1 MNPHD
6 DTTTATRAATA
17 TTDTAATTN
26 TAATAT
32 PTTTATTTATTGPTG
47 PAETVVRLEGIT
59 KRFGATTALDG
70 ASLSVRRG
78 EVVVLLGLSGS
89 GKSTLLRHV
98 DGLERPTDGRVTV
111 LGREVTALTGR
122 ALRELR
128 SEVGFIFQQFE
139 LVPSLTVLENVL
151 TGSLATVRGP
161 RLGLWSYGRAA
172 KTEALARLERVGL
185 LERAYQRADTL
196 SGGQQQRVAIA
207 RALMQRPQVLL
218 ADEPVASLDPES
230 SDQVMAL
237 IREIAADEGLTV
249 ICSLHQVDLALS
261 WADRIVGLRHGR
273 VVLDTPTEGLSKAQV
288 MEIYGRVATSTDQF
302 EAIELEL
309 ATSGTPGTTGTSG
322 LAGGAANVTDGA
334 VR

>member
-1 MNPHD
+1 MTQH
-6 DTTTATRAATA
+6 TA
-17 TTDTAATTN
+17 
-26 TAATAT
+26 
-32 PTTTATTTATTGPTG
+32 PT
-47 PAETVVRLEGIT
+47 ETVVSLAGIT
-59 KRFGATTALDG
+59 KRFGDTVALDD
-70 ASLSVRRG
+70 ASLDVRRG

-98 DGLERPTDGRVTV
+98 DGLDRPTDGRVTV
-111 LGREVTALTGR
+111 LGREVTGLTGR
-122 ALRELR
+122 ALRQLR

-151 TGSLATVRGP
+151 TGSLASLRGP
-161 RLGLWSYGRAA
+161 RLGLWSYGRSA
-172 KTEALARLERVGL
+172 KVEALARLERVGL
-185 LERAYQRADTL
+185 LDRAYQRADTL

-273 VVLDTPTEGLSKAQV
+273 VVLDTETEGLSKAQV

-309 ATSGTPGTTGTSG
+309 SAAGVLG
-322 LAGGAANVTDGA
+322 AGGAADARGTAGGAASVTGDT

>member
-1 MNPHD
+1 MNPH
-6 DTTTATRAATA
+6 TTTAE
-17 TTDTAATTN
+17 
-26 TAATAT
+26 
-32 PTTTATTTATTGPTG
+32 TTTAAETTD
-47 PAETVVRLEGIT
+47 PAETVVSLEGIT
-59 KRFGATTALDG
+59 KRFGSTVALDD
-70 ASLSVRRG
+70 ASVSVRRG

-98 DGLERPTDGRVTV
+98 DGLERPTSGTVHV
-111 LGREVTALTGR
+111 LGREVTRLTGR

-151 TGSLATVRGP
+151 TGSLASVRGP

-273 VVLDTPTEGLSKAQV
+273 VVLDTETEGLSKAQV
-288 MEIYGRVATSTDQF
+288 MEIYGRVATSTDQL

-309 ATSGTPGTTGTSG
+309 SGVAAGP
-322 LAGGAANVTDGA
+322 GGAARLPGGA
-334 VR
+334 DS